1 MTNQW
6 KVFRR
11 GTVLLTVGLS
21 LGACNTVDRLLAA
34 NNPASV
40 REDQLNNAAL
50 TEVLVNSVIGALG
63 AWYDDPFIRRGS
75 MFTDEQV
82 TGINWEQTARLN
94 QRIVRFDEGD
104 ADGMFSSASRYR
116 FIGDSVA
123 GRLRNLLETPNSDKR
138 LALVL
143 AHSGY
148 SYVLMAEVMCEATLN
163 IGSEIYSPKQ
173 LAEFAIPRFEEAI
186 TVATAAGNQDIVNL
200 ARTGMARA
208 ALLAGDNAKVMSAAR
223 DVPFDF
229 AWWVEYKEDVVN
241 NTLQARVVGAN
252 HALGVAPAFLNGTF
266 GEQGIIATQTDPR
279 VQHTP
284 DWSLGHNRL
293 TKLYKPY
300 QSLPF
305 SGYNGETIATGGQ
318 PILYEQGTDIKLASG
333 LEAMHDFYEAAGPN
347 ATGPMGTTLEFVNS
361 RRAFGNQTPVNLTGA
376 DLMAELRA
384 QRGKDMFLGGQRLG
398 DLRRWKSS
406 GVGDFFPSGPHPNE
420 QWGLYGDA
428 TCYPLPSSEYE
439 GNPNIKYTG
448 G

>member
-1 MTNQW
+1 MTNRW

-21 LGACNTVDRLLAA
+21 LGACNTVDRLLEA

-63 AWYDDPFIRRGS
+63 AWYDDPFIWRGS

-104 ADGMFSSASRYR
+104 ADGMFSAASRYR

-186 TVATAAGNQDIVNL
+186 TVATAAGNQDIANL

-229 AWWVEYKEDVVN
+229 AWWVEYKQDVVN

-361 RRAFGNQTPVNLTGA
+361 RRAFGNQTPVNLTGD